1 MPEKIRMSG
10 FSLDRRDGV
19 DPQLD
24 SLRMEITGST
34 ELLDY
39 RLVGRELT
47 PEATVVEV
55 RGRRIGDG
63 FFGLIAGPCA
73 VESREQML
81 ETARAVAA
89 AGATALRGGA
99 FKPRARL
106 ADESGA
112 IVALMGKTVG

>member
-1 MPEKIRMSG
+1 
-10 FSLDRRDGV
+10 
-19 DPQLD
+19 
-24 SLRMEITGST
+24 MEITGST

-63 FFGLIAGPCA
+63 FVGLIAGQCA
-73 VESREQML
+73 FELREQML

-89 AGATALRGGA
+89 ALRGAA

-112 IVALMGKTVG
+112 MVALMGKTVG